1 MRYALL
7 LLAAAIA
14 MPAVA
19 AEMDTPTPTAAA
31 QSTDKPQKKV
41 KPKKICRESQD
52 TTSRMGGGR
61 LCLTAE
67 QWAERDKTGPA
78 GSSRSS
84 KSDRVDD

>member
-1 MRYALL
+1 MRYALF
-7 LLAAAIA
+7 LLAAAVS

-19 AEMDTPTPTAAA
+19 AAKDTPTAAA
-31 QSTDKPQKKV
+31 AEQSADKPQKKV
-41 KPKKICRESQD
+41 KAKKICRESQD

-67 QWAERDKTGPA
+67 QWAERDRTGPA

>member
-19 AEMDTPTPTAAA
+19 AEKDTPKAAA
-31 QSTDKPQKKV
+31 AEQSAEKPQKKV
-41 KPKKICRESQD
+41 KPKKICRESHD

-67 QWAERDKTGPA
+67 QWAERDKQGRA
-78 GSSRSS
+78 GSSRSA
-84 KSDRVDD
+84 KSDSANN